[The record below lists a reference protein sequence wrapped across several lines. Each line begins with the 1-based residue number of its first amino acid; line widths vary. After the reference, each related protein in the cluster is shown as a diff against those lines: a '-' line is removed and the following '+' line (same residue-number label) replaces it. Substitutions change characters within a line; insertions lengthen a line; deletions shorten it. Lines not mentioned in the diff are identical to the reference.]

1 MPVIDKAK
9 ILPSI
14 LIAVQIGAARA
25 YIPSRDWRKV
35 TYWLAAAIL
44 NVVVTF

>member
-1 MPVIDKAK
+1 MMIDKTK
-9 ILPSI
+9 ILPSV
-14 LIAVQIGAARA
+14 LIVVQLGAALA